1 MKINN
6 NFVIG
11 NLNNNLKAKKTNI
24 TKTEIQQTEQQKV
37 DAQYYRAN
45 YGVAFKGQT
54 RDAEY
59 VNLYFPAYSKDGE
72 LKQLNIV
79 IPNSKGKNLPLILK
93 GESLKYVLN
102 EQGEVDAK
110 KLNDYSTLFKR
121 FFIERQAESLKRA
134 KFYEAL
140 LQDFEETFGHHGETS
155 EYSEEPQID
164 TLGMTE
170 EEIAEYCPDKA
181 DSGFGRKKEE
191 YAELAQQY
199 RKNAEYEPVSNYAK
213 FTTEQYFRVMAK
225 YGKTDIS
232 FVDANERL
240 YEKYADV
247 QENKCGSRFFLFPE
261 LIKCSEKYT
270 KTYDIQFMNRILD
283 VMRETSIGY
292 DKKSFLET
300 VSVIQDIL
308 AVDKENEE
316 NVFAGFIDFIKVYQ
330 EPDLIR
336 KNIFMNVFNPVTK
349 KYDEEALK
357 VLKEKAVEIVGAIY
371 TEDLME
377 KNSIKDIDLAEQ
389 EIIKEYFEFIRDEET
404 GEITQ
409 NQPNIEIFA
418 SARISKYLK
427 V

>member
-6 NFVIG
+6 NFAIG
-11 NLNNNLKAKKTNI
+11 NLNNNFKSKQINTIKS
-24 TKTEIQQTEQQKV
+24 EPQQLEQPRV

-45 YGVAFKGQT
+45 YGVTFKGQT

-72 LKQLNIV
+72 LKQLNVV

-110 KLNDYSTLFKR
+110 KLNDYSILFKR

-134 KFYEAL
+134 NFYEAL
-140 LQDFEETFGHHGETS
+140 LQDFEEAFGHYDEIR

-181 DSGFGRKKEE
+181 DSGVGRKKEE

-199 RKNAEYEPVSNYAK
+199 RKNAEYEPVSTYAK

-247 QENKCGSRFFLFPE
+247 QENKCGNRFFLFPE
-261 LIKCSEKYT
+261 LMKCSEKYT

-283 VMRETSIGY
+283 VMRETSVGY

-300 VSVIQDIL
+300 VSVIQDVL

-316 NVFAGFIDFIKVYQ
+316 KVFAGFIDFIKVYQ
-330 EPDLIR
+330 DADMTR

-357 VLKEKAVEIVGAIY
+357 VLKEKAFEIVDVVFA
-371 TEDLME
+371 EDLMD
-377 KNSIKDIDLAEQ
+377 KNSVKDIDFAEQ
-389 EIIKEYFEFIRDEET
+389 EIIKEYFEFIRDEKT

-409 NQPNIEIFA
+409 NQPNMEVFA